1 MEWPGSTLS
10 LSFLFRWLPSAI
22 LSHAPRAGPTAAG
35 QRLQAKIQSTLNPM
49 IDTNDHQ
56 SPITVISLS
65 GPPLPVDLEFK
76 RQRATHAFES
86 HGLPMGRCFGSKSL
100 YQNTHPKCE
109 FVPNANVFSRL
120 GGKVWW
126 GDLDLE
132 RDRRALERVARR
144 LRCRLYV
151 VSEHDGRFDEAV
163 RPHTAVI
170 RDAVWQT
177 GGPARIP
184 GIGRFFRE
192 SGLSLGEAAVLLKV
206 SPRRLSGPQEP
217 KTALE
222 VGRRLGKLVDNFR
235 PIGLKAGYGKWGHWW
250 TKPNKKL
257 GGKSPLQILKSG
269 EGLELGKIA
278 PMTFGLFFFSV
289 GFGAMRRL

>member
-1 MEWPGSTLS
+1 
-10 LSFLFRWLPSAI
+10 
-22 LSHAPRAGPTAAG
+22 
-35 QRLQAKIQSTLNPM
+35 M
-49 IDTNDHQ
+49 INTNDNQ

-76 RQRATHAFES
+76 RKKATQAFEAQ
-86 HGLPMGRCFGSKSL
+86 GLPMGRCFGSKTA
-100 YQNTHPKCE
+100 YRNAHPKKCE
-109 FVPNANVFSRL
+109 FIPNANVFTRL

-126 GDLDLE
+126 GDLDLV
-132 RDRRALERVARR
+132 RDKRALELVARR

-151 VSEHDGRFDEAV
+151 LSEMDGRFEKAAK
-163 RPHTAVI
+163 PHAEVV
-170 RDAVWQT
+170 RDAVWHT
-177 GGPARIP
+177 GAPARIP
-184 GIGRFFRE
+184 GIGRFFRQ
-192 SGLSLGEAAVLLKV
+192 SGLSPNEAAVLLKV
-206 SPRRLSGPQEP
+206 SPRRLTGPQEP
-217 KTALE
+217 KIALE

-257 GGKSPLQILKSG
+257 GGKSPLQVLKSG
-269 EGLELGKIA
+269 EGLDLGKIA